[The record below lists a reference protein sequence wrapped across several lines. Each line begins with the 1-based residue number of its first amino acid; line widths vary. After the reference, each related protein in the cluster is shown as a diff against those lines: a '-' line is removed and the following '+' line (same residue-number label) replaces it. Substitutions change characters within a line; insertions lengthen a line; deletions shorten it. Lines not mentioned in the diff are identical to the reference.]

1 VKILIA
7 DDDAMSRRLTQKTL
21 ERAGYEVVAV
31 EDGLAALKSLSQ
43 SDAPRL
49 ALLDWVMPGLDGPT
63 ICRMT
68 RARYDQPYTY
78 MILLTSKESKEDMAS
93 GFEAGADDYLTK
105 PCDPVELKARL
116 RAGERNL
123 QLQDKLVHDARHDLL
138 TQLPNRARFLE
149 RLSQCMQQ
157 AKRSTDYKF
166 AVLFL
171 DIDRFKVVNDSFGH
185 SVGDQLIVE
194 VARKLAYSIRQE
206 NLDPLVSHS
215 DGPRRPLGSDT
226 LARLGGDEFTILL
239 DNISDVSDAIRV
251 AERIQQKF
259 ALPFLIGGQELLTG
273 VSIGIAVSA
282 SGYSAAQDML
292 RDADTAMYRAK
303 ALGKSRYEICDPAMH
318 RRAVSRLNLENDL
331 RKAVERDELRVHYQ
345 PIVSL
350 RDFHIIGFE
359 ALVRWQRPDSGLTMP
374 AEFISVAEETGLIL
388 PIGNWVLREACR
400 QNHDWQLQFPSEPSF
415 TVAVNVSAKQ
425 FAHPGLI
432 SEINHILRETS
443 LGPHSLKL
451 ELTES
456 IAMREVELT
465 IGVLNKLKAVGVRL
479 SIDDFGT
486 GYSSLSYLH
495 RFRFDTLKIDRSFIS
510 QMDDKIE
517 SSQIVQAIITLAHN
531 MGMEVVAEG
540 VETSEQASQLK
551 SLGCEYAQGY
561 FFSKPI
567 SKEAIRQL
575 LLKSNGSVYEL
586 PQRTASGLDEQSGVG
601 ATTACRSGTVSTN

>member
-1 VKILIA
+1 
-7 DDDAMSRRLTQKTL
+7 
-21 ERAGYEVVAV
+21 
-31 EDGLAALKSLSQ
+31 
-43 SDAPRL
+43 
-49 ALLDWVMPGLDGPT
+49 
-63 ICRMT
+63 
-68 RARYDQPYTY
+68 
-78 MILLTSKESKEDMAS
+78 
-93 GFEAGADDYLTK
+93 
-105 PCDPVELKARL
+105 
-116 RAGERNL
+116 
-123 QLQDKLVHDARHDLL
+123 
-138 TQLPNRARFLE
+138 
-149 RLSQCMQQ
+149 MQQ

-206 NLDPLVSHS
+206 NLDPLVSDS

-259 ALPFLIGGQELLTG
+259 ASPFLIGGQELLTG

-318 RRAVSRLNLENDL
+318 RRAVNRLNLENDL

-400 QNHDWQLQFPSEPSF
+400 QNHNWQLQFPSEPSF

-567 SKEAIRQL
+567 GKEAIRQL

-601 ATTACRSGTVSTN
+601 ATTVYRSGKH

>member
-1 VKILIA
+1 
-7 DDDAMSRRLTQKTL
+7 
-21 ERAGYEVVAV
+21 
-31 EDGLAALKSLSQ
+31 
-43 SDAPRL
+43 
-49 ALLDWVMPGLDGPT
+49 
-63 ICRMT
+63 
-68 RARYDQPYTY
+68 
-78 MILLTSKESKEDMAS
+78 
-93 GFEAGADDYLTK
+93 
-105 PCDPVELKARL
+105 
-116 RAGERNL
+116 
-123 QLQDKLVHDARHDLL
+123 
-138 TQLPNRARFLE
+138 
-149 RLSQCMQQ
+149 
-157 AKRSTDYKF
+157 
-166 AVLFL
+166 
-171 DIDRFKVVNDSFGH
+171 
-185 SVGDQLIVE
+185 
-194 VARKLAYSIRQE
+194 
-206 NLDPLVSHS
+206 
-215 DGPRRPLGSDT
+215 
-226 LARLGGDEFTILL
+226 
-239 DNISDVSDAIRV
+239 
-251 AERIQQKF
+251 
-259 ALPFLIGGQELLTG
+259 
-273 VSIGIAVSA
+273 
-282 SGYSAAQDML
+282 
-292 RDADTAMYRAK
+292 
-303 ALGKSRYEICDPAMH
+303 MH
-318 RRAVSRLNLENDL
+318 RRAVSRLHLENDL

-345 PIVSL
+345 PIISL

-400 QNHDWQLQFPSEPSF
+400 QNHNWQLQFPSEPSF

-432 SEINHILRETS
+432 SEVNHILRETS

-495 RFRFDTLKIDRSFIS
+495 RFKFDTLKIDRSFIS

-567 SKEAIRQL
+567 SEEAIRQL

-601 ATTACRSGTVSTN
+601 ATTVCRSGTVSTN